1 MIRLYSLIV
10 FTLMLI
16 TSMTAT
22 LASTASTASTERENE
37 IQHLLTFISESGC
50 TFIRN
55 NDEYPSI
62 KAKSHIER
70 KYNYVKSRVS
80 STEDFIKYAATKSSM
95 SGNHYMVSCNG
106 EKTASSQWLLDEL
119 TAYRQHQTRSQ

>member
-1 MIRLYSLIV
+1 MTRLYILIV
-10 FTLMLI
+10 FILAFS
-16 TSMTAT
+16 TSMAAVS
-22 LASTASTASTERENE
+22 ASTTNTEKENE
-37 IQHLLTFISESGC
+37 IQHLLAFISDSGC

-55 NDEYPSI
+55 NDEHPST

-95 SGNHYMVSCNG
+95 SGKHYMVRCNG
-106 EKTASSQWLLDEL
+106 EKQASSQWLLDEL
-119 TAYRQHQTRSQ
+119 AAYREHQPGHNISN

>member
-1 MIRLYSLIV
+1 MTRLYSLIV

-16 TSMTAT
+16 TSMTAVS
-22 LASTASTASTERENE
+22 ASSTSTERENE
-37 IQHLLTFISESGC
+37 IQHLLAFIYDSGC

-55 NDEYPSI
+55 NDEHPAT

-95 SGNHYMVSCNG
+95 SGKHYMVRCNG
-106 EKTASSQWLLDEL
+106 EKQASSQWLLDEL
-119 TAYRQHQTRSQ
+119 AAYRQHQPGYNNAN

>member
-1 MIRLYSLIV
+1 
-10 FTLMLI
+10 
-16 TSMTAT
+16 MTAVSE
-22 LASTASTASTERENE
+22 STTSTQRENE
-37 IQHLLTFISESGC
+37 IKHLLAFIADSGC

-95 SGNHYMVSCNG
+95 SGKHYMVSCSG
-106 EKTASSQWLLDEL
+106 DKTASSQWLLDEL
-119 TAYRQHQTRSQ
+119 AVYREHQSGHNISN

>member
-1 MIRLYSLIV
+1 MTRLYILII
-10 FTLMLI
+10 FILAFS
-16 TSMTAT
+16 TSMTAVS
-22 LASTASTASTERENE
+22 ASTTSTERENE
-37 IQHLLTFISESGC
+37 IKHLLAFIADSGC

-95 SGNHYMVSCNG
+95 SGKHYMVSCSG
-106 EKTASSQWLLDEL
+106 DKTASSQWLLDEL
-119 TAYRQHQTRSQ
+119 AVYREHQSGHNISN